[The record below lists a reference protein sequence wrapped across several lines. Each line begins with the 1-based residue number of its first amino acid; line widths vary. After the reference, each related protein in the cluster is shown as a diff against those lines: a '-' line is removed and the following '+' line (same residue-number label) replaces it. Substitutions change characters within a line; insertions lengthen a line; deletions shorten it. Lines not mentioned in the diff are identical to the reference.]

1 MKLWTQDLVKK
12 YGTRTVVN
20 GVSVE
25 VHQGEIVGLLGPN
38 GAGKTTCFYMMVGFI
53 TPTQGSVFID
63 QENISRDPMYMRARK
78 GVGYLPQE
86 PSVFRKLS
94 VEDNIKA
101 ILEMT
106 GLPPAEQKDSLES
119 LIEEFNLGKVRK
131 NAGDSLSGGERRR
144 TEIARAL
151 ASNPKFILLDEPFA
165 GIDPIAVEDI
175 QSIVEKL
182 KLKNIGILITDH
194 NVQETLSITDRAYLI
209 FEGKILKSGSAEQLA
224 EDETVRRVYLG
235 QNFELRRKKK
245 S

>member
-106 GLPPAEQKDSLES
+106 GLRPLTKRQSGES
-119 LIEEFNLGKVRK
+119 
-131 NAGDSLSGGERRR
+131 DRR
-144 TEIARAL
+144 
-151 ASNPKFILLDEPFA
+151 
-165 GIDPIAVEDI
+165 I
-175 QSIVEKL
+175 QS
-182 KLKNIGILITDH
+182 
-194 NVQETLSITDRAYLI
+194 
-209 FEGKILKSGSAEQLA
+209 
-224 EDETVRRVYLG
+224 G
-235 QNFELRRKKK
+235 QGPKECR
-245 S
+245 